1 MSPFSRLRLPGGKRL
16 RFLYVPDD
24 ASVRQ
29 FMVPK
34 FVIYTLAVACVATLG
49 LVCFFGSRYLAAAAD
64 GRRLLGLRGE
74 NAQLRSQLSDFQAQ
88 LNDLQQQMHSNNEVQ
103 QRLRVVASLQ
113 ELSPDVMAAGIGGPS
128 NAFHGND
135 ALSENAR
142 AELER
147 AGKQMAQ
154 LLGQARVQKESYE
167 EILAALEE
175 KRAQWDGTPSIRP
188 VLRSTITSHYGR
200 RLDPFTGAHAM
211 HRGVD
216 FAAVPGTPIH
226 ASADGVVVSAERW
239 GGYGLIVE
247 IEHGDGLRTRY
258 AHCQAAAVAPGQRVK
273 RGSVIAYVGSS
284 GKATGTHLHY
294 EVMKKGMHVDPMDY
308 VLPMDVVVD

>member
-34 FVIYTLAVACVATLG
+34 FVIYTLAVGAVATLG
-49 LVCFFGSRYLAAAAD
+49 LLCFFGSRWVAAAAD
-64 GRRLLGLRGE
+64 GRRLLGLAGE
-74 NAQLRSQLSDFQAQ
+74 NAALRAELTQMKSHLG
-88 LNDLQQQMHSNNEVQ
+88 DLRQQMDSNNEVQ

-128 NAFHGND
+128 SNFHGSE
-135 ALSENAR
+135 ALSDGAR
-142 AELER
+142 LDLEQVS
-147 AGKQMAQ
+147 KQMAQ

-167 EILAALEE
+167 EIVTALED
-175 KRAQWDGTPSIRP
+175 KRSKWDRTPSIRP

-211 HRGVD
+211 HRGID

-226 ASADGVVVSAERW
+226 ASAKGTVVSAERW

-247 IEHGDGLRTRY
+247 IDHGDGLRTRY
-258 AHCQAAAVAPGQRVK
+258 AHCQAAAVTAGQRVD
-273 RGSVIAYVGSS
+273 RGDVIAYVGST

-294 EVMKKGMHVDPMDY
+294 EVMKSGLHVDPMEY

>member
-1 MSPFSRLRLPGGKRL
+1 MSPLSRLRLPGGKRL

-29 FMVPK
+29 IMVPK

-64 GRRLLGLRGE
+64 GRRLLGLSGE
-74 NAQLRSQLSDFQAQ
+74 NAQLRSQLTDFQGQ
-88 LNDLQQQMHSNNEVQ
+88 LTDLQQQMRANDEVQ

-113 ELSPDVMAAGIGGPS
+113 ELSPEVLAAGIGGPTS
-128 NAFHGND
+128 SFHGFD
-135 ALSENAR
+135 ALSDGTR
-142 AELER
+142 SDVQK
-147 AGKQMAQ
+147 AGQQMAQ
-154 LLGQARVQKESYE
+154 LLGQAQVQKESYE
-167 EILAALEE
+167 EILAVLEE
-175 KRAQWDGTPSIRP
+175 KRAQWDRTPSIRP
-188 VLRSTITSHYGR
+188 VVRSTITSHYGR

-211 HRGVD
+211 HRGLD

-247 IEHGDGLRTRY
+247 LDHGDGLRTRY
-258 AHCQAAAVAPGQRVK
+258 AHCQASAVAPGQRVK
-273 RGSVIAYVGSS
+273 RGNVIAYVGST
-284 GKATGTHLHY
+284 GKSTGTHLHY
-294 EVMKKGMHVDPMDY
+294 EVMKHGLHLNPMDY